1 MNNFLIKLLYIYMKK
16 NIEKLLLFFGMLV
29 FVIGIGAMLYW
40 IAKPVDSEKT
50 DYEKIIDSLNRENAV
65 LDSLYDEEK
74 EKKNKTRILYKKIS
88 IQEEIDSL
96 NQLKTDLNALKL
108 PSPRLSD
115 TINPDSLRVILMK
128 EFN

>member
-1 MNNFLIKLLYIYMKK
+1 MKK